1 MVLLLKLLPTIKD
14 RAAVNGMTAQASP
27 IVGVYTASVRPTIKP
42 PPTKV
47 AAESTTQ
54 AHMEELHRDLQAQV
68 EASKLILPTDKQL
81 IDGVNTFAH
90 EMKF

>member
-47 AAESTTQ
+47 AAESTAQT
-54 AHMEELHRDLQAQV
+54 HRGITPWPSGSGK

>member
-47 AAESTTQ
+47 AAESTAQT
-54 AHMEELHRDLQAQV
+54 HIEELHRDLQAQV
-68 EASKLILPTDKQL
+68 KRFL
-81 IDGVNTFAH
+81 N
-90 EMKF
+90 

>member
-1 MVLLLKLLPTIKD
+1 MLLLKLLPTIKD

-47 AAESTTQ
+47 AAESTAQT
-54 AHMEELHRDLQAQV
+54 HMEELHRDLQAQV